1 MKKLIIFITF
11 IFVSIC
17 VEAQDLYGY
26 VKDADDT
33 KRLDYASVVA
43 LDENNSPLSYC
54 LTDKNGYFNLSLQ
67 DDKKVKSVSVTILG
81 YKKRLLPIGSFKNG
95 MVISLHPERTTL
107 REVVVKSKRL
117 MQRSDTLIYSVSGF
131 RQKQDRSIADVL
143 AKMPGIEVAE
153 NGMIKYQGKPINKF

>member
-26 VKDADDT
+26 VKDADDS
-33 KRLDYASVVA
+33 KRLDFASVVA

-67 DDKKVKSVSVTILG
+67 DDKKVRTVSVTILG
-81 YKKRLLPIGSFKNG
+81 YKKNYCQSVRLRMEWLFPYILK
-95 MVISLHPERTTL
+95 EQRY
-107 REVVVKSKRL
+107 VKSL
-117 MQRSDTLIYSVSGF
+117 
-131 RQKQDRSIADVL
+131 
-143 AKMPGIEVAE
+143 
-153 NGMIKYQGKPINKF
+153 